1 MDQMRADQ
9 ELVDEVKRGDK
20 VAFSELVKRH
30 QSALLRTCTRMV
42 KDEELAEDIV
52 QETFVKVFRKIHLF
66 EGRSSFK
73 SWLYQIALNT
83 GRNKLRSNR
92 LEIVSMDHVQLSTKA
107 TAESTLVE
115 NDIREILKIEVAR
128 LPDRQRMALELRI
141 YEDLSFQEIADIMN
155 CPYDTAKANYRHGIL
170 KIKMALESNEV
181 LKNWSSSG
189 DTILTEINLQLAE
202 GDA

>member
-1 MDQMRADQ
+1 MRADQ

-20 VAFSELVKRH
+20 GAFSELVKRH

-83 GRNKLRSNR
+83 ARNKLRSNR
-92 LEIVSMDHVQLSTKA
+92 LDMVSIDHVQLSTQA
-107 TAESTLVE
+107 TAESSLVE
-115 NDIREILKIEVAR
+115 NDIRAILKYEVDR

-141 YEDLSFQEIADIMN
+141 YEDLSFQEIADAME
-155 CPYDTAKANYRHGIL
+155 CPYDTAKANYRHGLL
-170 KIKMALESNEV
+170 KIKSALESNEQ

-189 DTILTEINLQLAE
+189 DSILTEINLQLAE

>member
-1 MDQMRADQ
+1 MRADQ

-20 VAFSELVKRH
+20 IAFSELVKRH

-83 GRNKLRSNR
+83 ARNKLRSNR
-92 LEIVSMDHVQLSTKA
+92 LDMVSMDHVQLSTKA
-107 TAESTLVE
+107 TAETSLVE
-115 NDIREILKIEVAR
+115 NDIREILKSEVAR
-128 LPDRQRMALELRI
+128 LPDRQRLALELRI
-141 YEDLSFQEIADIMN
+141 YEDLSFQEIAEIME

-170 KIKMALESNEV
+170 KIKSALESNEQ
-181 LKNWSSSG
+181 LRNWSASG
-189 DTILTEINLQLAE
+189 DSIMTEINLQLAE

>member
-1 MDQMRADQ
+1 MRADQ
-9 ELVDEVKRGDK
+9 ELVDEVKGGDK
-20 VAFSELVKRH
+20 IAFSELVKRH

-83 GRNKLRSNR
+83 ARNKLRSNR
-92 LEIVSMDHVQLSTKA
+92 LDMISMDHVQLSTKA
-107 TAESTLVE
+107 TAESSLVE
-115 NDIREILKIEVAR
+115 NDIREILKLEVAR

-141 YEDLSFQEIADIMN
+141 YEDLSFQEIAEIME

-170 KIKMALESNEV
+170 KIKSALEANEQ
-181 LKNWSSSG
+181 LRNWSSSG
-189 DTILTEINLQLAE
+189 DSIMTEINLQLAE